1 MNSKSSRSQ
10 VHPRPRIAW
19 WLVVLLFWPALQAV
33 ADSGSAADSA
43 WLTDPYHLG
52 EGLYF
57 PQQGLRVGGYAD
69 MHYYALAHQS
79 GSASVEDLSLF
90 LTKDIGSSWKVF
102 NETEISSPLT
112 ITGHGVST
120 SGASLEIERLY
131 ADYFASTWATIRIG
145 KFLTP
150 IGEWN
155 LIHADPLVWT
165 TSRPLSTSAAF
176 SRSANGAM
184 LYGTHTVAHNDL
196 DYTLYVDDTQ
206 ALGVVNDA
214 DNAYS
219 TYAAVGVPDTLTN
232 TFERAAGGQLHY
244 HLREDLIIGT
254 SLVTYEL
261 KDPRAKYRLA
271 GLDFDWQAAGFEL
284 SGESVYRSAGRL
296 RITSEPQTS
305 SESRISSE
313 YGGYLQVVV
322 PLADQ
327 VFFVGRYEHYRS
339 AALDETDNIET
350 LGMNYRPTPGLVL
363 KLERDSGTHKSSVIL
378 SGWLASFAVLF

>member
-1 MNSKSSRSQ
+1 MNLESRRSSVHSRS
-10 VHPRPRIAW
+10 RIAW
-19 WLVVLLFWPALQAV
+19 WLGVVFFWPPLHAV

-43 WLTDPYHLG
+43 WQTDPYQLG

-69 MHYYALAHQS
+69 VRYYDLTHQT

-90 LTKDIGSSWKVF
+90 LTKDIGTRWKIF

-145 KFLTP
+145 RFLTP

-165 TSRPLSTSAAF
+165 TSRPLSTAAAF

-206 ALGVVNDA
+206 AIGVANDA

-219 TYAAVGVPDTLTN
+219 TYGALGAPDTLTN
-232 TFERAAGGQLHY
+232 AFERAAGGQVHY

-254 SLVTYEL
+254 SLVTFEL

-271 GLDFDWQAAGFEL
+271 GLDFDWQAAGVEL
-284 SGESVYRSAGRL
+284 SGESVYRTAGRL
-296 RITSEPQTS
+296 RIASEPQIS

-313 YGGYLQVVV
+313 YGGYLQMVV
-322 PLADQ
+322 PLPDQ
-327 VFFVGRYEHYRS
+327 VFLVARYEHYRS
-339 AALDETDNIET
+339 AALDETDNIGT
-350 LGMNYRPTPGLVL
+350 LGLNYRPAPGLVV
-363 KLERDSGTHKSSVIL
+363 KLEHDSGTHKSSVL
-378 SGWLASFAVLF
+378 PSGWLASFAVLF